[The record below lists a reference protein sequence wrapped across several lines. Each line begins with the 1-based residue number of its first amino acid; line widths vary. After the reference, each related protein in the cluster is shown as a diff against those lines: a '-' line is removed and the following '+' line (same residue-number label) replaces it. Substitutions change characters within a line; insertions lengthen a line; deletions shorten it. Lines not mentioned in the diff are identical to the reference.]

1 MMSGRM
7 GKIMCVI
14 WSFVKVDVKG
24 KNKTGKGKG
33 KGRERL
39 WDSETILK

>member
-7 GKIMCVI
+7 SKIMCVI

-33 KGRERL
+33 RERL